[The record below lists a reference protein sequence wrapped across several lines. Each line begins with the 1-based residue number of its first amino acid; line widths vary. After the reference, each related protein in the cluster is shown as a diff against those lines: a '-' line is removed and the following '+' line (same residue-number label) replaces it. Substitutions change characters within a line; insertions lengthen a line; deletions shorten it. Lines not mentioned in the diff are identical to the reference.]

1 MVLVAVVA
9 GRLDRS
15 GRDRARI
22 AVAARAAREVRAM
35 SLFFHDFHFLR
46 PWWLLALAALPL
58 LWRALSRGGAD
69 AGAWRGVVD
78 AHLLPHLLDA
88 QGAARA
94 SRVPRWIAACAWV
107 VACVA
112 LAGPAWERLPQPL
125 FENHAARV
133 FALELSPSM
142 SAQDLKP
149 SRYERARFKLD
160 DMLAR
165 SGGMQTALIAYAG
178 DAFVVAPLTDDVHT
192 VTNLVDAL
200 DPSVMPAHGNDTGRA
215 IDLGVNLIR
224 QAGLNGGEIVVLA
237 DGAGDDAVMAAQ
249 RARVAGIR
257 VSVLGVGTD
266 QGAPVA
272 LAQGGFLKD
281 SAGNI
286 VVPKL
291 DASALQAVAQA
302 GGGRY
307 AGVTAD
313 AGDID
318 ALLAGAPLQSAADA
332 RAVDAITTRFLDR
345 GPWLVLLLL
354 PLVACGFRRGWLM
367 LLPLAFV
374 VHATPAQAFSWRDLW
389 QRPDQQAR
397 AQLDAGHADVAQ
409 KLARDPPLRGAA
421 AYRASDF
428 AAAESDFAQADDAQ
442 AQYNRGNAL
451 AKEQDYK
458 NAIAAY
464 DAALRQDPRLADA
477 QANKQAVEDWL
488 KQQEQHQ
495 QSQQQNSQ
503 NGQRDQSQQK
513 SNGQQQ
519 SGGKQE
525 QDRQNSKSDSQKQS
539 NAQQQDAQG
548 AQGQNSDKDTSDKS
562 SGDGNANQ
570 DMSAQERAKAQQ
582 AEREAGDKFRQDMNR
597 QLQQQGGAKSG
608 DRKGEPKP
616 VQLGAREGDKPQNE
630 RDQAVEQ
637 WLARVPDDPGGLL
650 RRKFRLEYEMRRN
663 GGRAPQDDGE

>member
-1 MVLVAVVA
+1 M
-9 GRLDRS
+9 S
-15 GRDRARI
+15 G
-22 AVAARAAREVRAM
+22 
-35 SLFFHDFHFLR
+35 FWHDFHFLR
-46 PWWLLALAALPL
+46 PAWLLALAALPL
-58 LWRALSRGGAD
+58 LWRALSRSGAD

-125 FENHAARV
+125 FENRAARV

-224 QAGLNGGEIVVLA
+224 QAGLDGGEIVVLA

-249 RARVAGIR
+249 RARAAGIR

-281 SAGNI
+281 GAGNI
-286 VVPKL
+286 VLPKL

-313 AGDID
+313 TGDID
-318 ALLAGAPLQSAADA
+318 TLLADAPLRSAADA
-332 RAVDAITTRFLDR
+332 RAVDAVTTRFLDR

-367 LLPLAFV
+367 LLPIAFV
-374 VHATPAQAFSWRDLW
+374 GHATPAQAFSWRDLW
-389 QRPDQQAR
+389 QRSDQQAR
-397 AQLDAGHADVAQ
+397 AQLDAGHADAAQ
-409 KLARDPPLRGAA
+409 KLARDPALRGAA
-421 AYRASDF
+421 AYRAGDF
-428 AAAESDFAQADDAQ
+428 AAAESDFARADDAQ

-451 AKEQDYK
+451 AKQQDYK

-464 DAALRQDPRLADA
+464 AAALRQDPTFSDA

-488 KQQEQHQ
+488 KQQQK
-495 QSQQQNSQ
+495 QQQQQHNDKNGKSGQQNLSQKGGSQ
-503 NGQRDQSQQK
+503 NEQSSGEQKDQQNKDGQNASGGQSGSPQQDSKDGQQK
-513 SNGQQQ
+513 NSGQDGQNEQ
-519 SGGKQE
+519 SGAENSPTPNAQE
-525 QDRQNSKSDSQKQS
+525 Q
-539 NAQQQDAQG
+539 
-548 AQGQNSDKDTSDKS
+548 
-562 SGDGNANQ
+562 
-570 DMSAQERAKAQQ
+570 AKAQQ

-597 QLQQQGGAKSG
+597 QLQQQGGAKP
-608 DRKGEPKP
+608 DERKGEPKP

-663 GGRAPQDDGE
+663 GGRVPQDDGE

>member
-1 MVLVAVVA
+1 
-9 GRLDRS
+9 
-15 GRDRARI
+15 
-22 AVAARAAREVRAM
+22 M
-35 SLFFHDFHFLR
+35 SVFLHDFHFLR

-58 LWRALSRGGAD
+58 LWRVVSRIGAD

-88 QGAARA
+88 QDAARS
-94 SRVPRWIAACAWV
+94 SRAPRWLAAIAWI

-125 FENHAARV
+125 FENRAARV

-249 RARVAGIR
+249 RARAAGIR

-281 SAGNI
+281 SSGNI
-286 VVPKL
+286 VLPKL
-291 DASALQAVAQA
+291 DASALQAVASA

-307 AGVTAD
+307 AGVS
-313 AGDID
+313 AGSDDID
-318 ALLAGAPLQSAADA
+318 ELLSAAPLQSAANV
-332 RAVDAITTRFLDR
+332 RVVDATTARFLDR

-354 PLVACGFRRGWLM
+354 PLVAFGFRRGWLM
-367 LLPLAFV
+367 LLPLVLLA
-374 VHATPAQAFSWRDLW
+374 HSDRADAFSWSDLW

-397 AQLDAGHADVAQ
+397 AQLDAGHADKAQ
-409 KLARDPPLRGAA
+409 ALARDPALRGAA
-421 AYRASDF
+421 AYRAGDF
-428 AAAESDFAQADDAQ
+428 AAAESDFARADDAQ
-442 AQYNRGNAL
+442 ALYNSGNAL
-451 AKEQDYK
+451 AKQQQYEK
-458 NAIAAY
+458 AIAAY
-464 DAALRQDPRLADA
+464 DEALRQDPELADA
-477 QANKQAVEDWL
+477 QANRKAVEDWL
-488 KQQEQHQ
+488 KQQKQ
-495 QSQQQNSQ
+495 QQKQQQNGKNGQ
-503 NGQRDQSQQK
+503 NGKQDSSSQQ
-513 SNGQQQ
+513 NGDQQQQ
-519 SGGKQE
+519 SGGQQDQKNPGQQDGQDKSGE
-525 QDRQNSKSDSQKQS
+525 QKSDANSGGQKDAGKNGQDKQS
-539 NAQQQDAQG
+539 GQDNAPQP
-548 AQGQNSDKDTSDKS
+548 
-562 SGDGNANQ
+562 
-570 DMSAQERAKAQQ
+570 SAQEQAKAQQ
-582 AEREAGDKFRQDMNR
+582 AEREADKDFGKEMNR
-597 QLQQQGGAKSG
+597 QLQQGGAKP
-608 DRKGEPKP
+608 DDKKDEPKP
-616 VQLGAREGDKPQNE
+616 VQLGAREGDRVQNE
-630 RDQAVEQ
+630 KDQAVEQ
-637 WLARVPDDPGGLL
+637 WLQRVPDDPGGLL
-650 RRKFRLEYEMRRN
+650 RRKFRLEYEIRKN
-663 GGRAPQDDGE
+663 GGRVPQDEGE

>member
-1 MVLVAVVA
+1 M
-9 GRLDRS
+9 S
-15 GRDRARI
+15 G
-22 AVAARAAREVRAM
+22 
-35 SLFFHDFHFLR
+35 FFHDFHFLR
-46 PWWLLALAALPL
+46 PLWLLALAALPL
-58 LWRALSRGGAD
+58 LWRALSRGGTD

-78 AHLLPHLLDA
+78 AHLLPHLLDS
-88 QGAARA
+88 QDAARS
-94 SRVPRWIAACAWV
+94 SRVPRWLAACAWV

-125 FENHAARV
+125 FENRAARV

-200 DPSVMPAHGNDTGRA
+200 DPSVMPANGNDTGRA
-215 IDLGVNLIR
+215 IDLGAELIR
-224 QAGLNGGEIVVLA
+224 QAGLGGGEIVVFA
-237 DGAGDDAVMAAQ
+237 DSASTDAVTAAQ
-249 RARVAGIR
+249 RARAAGIR

-281 SAGNI
+281 GTGNI
-286 VVPKL
+286 VLPKL
-291 DASALQAVAQA
+291 DALALQAVAQA

-313 AGDID
+313 SGDID
-318 ALLAGAPLQSAADA
+318 ALLAGAPLQSMADA
-332 RAVDAITTRFLDR
+332 RAVEATTARFLDR

-354 PLVACGFRRGWLM
+354 PLAAFGFRRGWLM
-367 LLPLAFV
+367 LLPLVFIA
-374 VHATPAQAFSWRDLW
+374 HATPAQAFSWSDLW

-397 AQLDAGHADVAQ
+397 AQLDAGHADAAQ
-409 KLARDPPLRGAA
+409 KLAEDPALRGAA
-421 AYRASDF
+421 AYRAGDF
-428 AAAESDFAQADDAQ
+428 PGAESDFAKVDDAQ

-451 AKEQDYK
+451 AKQQDYK

-464 DAALRQDPRLADA
+464 DEALRQDPQLADA
-477 QANKQAVEDWL
+477 QANKKAVEDWL
-488 KQQEQHQ
+488 KQQ
-495 QSQQQNSQ
+495 QQQRQ
-503 NGQRDQSQQK
+503 NGKGGQQQHSQKQDG
-513 SNGQQQ
+513 SQQQQ
-519 SGGKQE
+519 SGGP
-525 QDRQNSKSDSQKQS
+525 QDQKDQKNQQAQSGSQQQNPKDGQQGDSGKDGQGKPS
-539 NAQQQDAQG
+539 GDDHAQQP
-548 AQGQNSDKDTSDKS
+548 
-562 SGDGNANQ
+562 
-570 DMSAQERAKAQQ
+570 SAQDSAKAQQ
-582 AEREAGDKFRQDMNR
+582 EARTAGEKFSEDMNR
-597 QLQQQGGAKSG
+597 QLQQQGAAGSG
-608 DRKGEPKP
+608 DKKGEPKP
-616 VQLGAREGDKPQNE
+616 VRLGAREGDKAQNE

-663 GGRAPQDDGE
+663 GGRVPEDEGE

>member
-1 MVLVAVVA
+1 MN
-9 GRLDRS
+9 
-15 GRDRARI
+15 
-22 AVAARAAREVRAM
+22 
-35 SLFFHDFHFLR
+35 LFFHEFHFLR

-58 LWRALSRGGAD
+58 LWRALSHGGVD

-88 QGAARA
+88 RGAVRA
-94 SRVPRWIAACAWV
+94 SRVPRWLAACAWV
-107 VACVA
+107 VTCVA

-125 FENHAARV
+125 FENRAARV

-237 DGAGDDAVMAAQ
+237 DGAGDGAVKAAQ
-249 RARVAGIR
+249 RARAVGIR

-281 SAGNI
+281 GTGNI
-286 VVPKL
+286 VLPKL

-307 AGVTAD
+307 AGVTAE

-318 ALLAGAPLQSAADA
+318 ALLAAAPLQSAAGA
-332 RAVDAITTRFLDR
+332 RAVDATTTRFLDR
-345 GPWLVLLLL
+345 GPWLVPLLL

-409 KLARDPPLRGAA
+409 KLARDPALRGAA
-421 AYRASDF
+421 AYRGGDY
-428 AAAESDFAQADDAQ
+428 AAAESDFARRDDAQ

-451 AKEQDYK
+451 AKQQDYK
-458 NAIAAY
+458 RAIAAY
-464 DAALRQDPRLADA
+464 DDALRQNPQLADA

-488 KQQEQHQ
+488 KQQEQQ
-495 QSQQQNSQ
+495 KQGQQQNGQ
-503 NGQRDQSQQK
+503 NGQQDPSQQK
-513 SNGQQQ
+513 SNAQQQ

-525 QDRQNSKSDSQKQS
+525 QDQQDSKSDSQKQS
-539 NAQQQDAQG
+539 NAQQPDAQG
-548 AQGQNSDKDTSDKS
+548 AQGQNSGQDGQDKQ
-562 SGDGNANQ
+562 SGADNTPQPN
-570 DMSAQERAKAQQ
+570 AQEQAKAQQ
-582 AEREAGDKFRQDMNR
+582 AEREAGAKFRQDMNR
-597 QLQQQGGAKSG
+597 QLQQQGGAKPG
-608 DRKGEPKP
+608 ERKGEPKP
-616 VQLGAREGDKPQNE
+616 VQLGAREGDKAQNE

-663 GGRAPQDDGE
+663 GGRVPEVEGE

>member
-1 MVLVAVVA
+1 
-9 GRLDRS
+9 
-15 GRDRARI
+15 
-22 AVAARAAREVRAM
+22 
-35 SLFFHDFHFLR
+35 
-46 PWWLLALAALPL
+46 
-58 LWRALSRGGAD
+58 
-69 AGAWRGVVD
+69 
-78 AHLLPHLLDA
+78 
-88 QGAARA
+88 
-94 SRVPRWIAACAWV
+94 VPRWIAACAWV

-125 FENHAARV
+125 FENRAARV

-142 SAQDLKP
+142 SAKDLKP

-192 VTNLVDAL
+192 VTNLVDSL
-200 DPSVMPAHGNDTGRA
+200 DPSVMPAQGNDTGRA

-237 DGAGDDAVMAAQ
+237 DGAGDDAIMAAQ
-249 RARVAGIR
+249 RARAAGIR
-257 VSVLGVGTD
+257 VSVLGIGTD

-281 SAGNI
+281 GAGNI
-286 VVPKL
+286 VLPKL

-313 AGDID
+313 AGDVD
-318 ALLAGAPLQSAADA
+318 TLLASAPLQSAADA

-367 LLPLAFV
+367 LLPLAFA

-397 AQLDAGHADVAQ
+397 AQLDAGHADAAQ
-409 KLARDPPLRGAA
+409 KLASDPALRGAA
-421 AYRASDF
+421 AYRAGDF
-428 AAAESDFAQADDAQ
+428 AAAESDFARADDAQ

-451 AKEQDYK
+451 AKQQDYK

-464 DAALRQDPRLADA
+464 DNALRQDPRLADA

-488 KQQEQHQ
+488 KQQERQKQ
-495 QSQQQNSQ
+495 KQRQ
-503 NGQRDQSQQK
+503 NGQNGQQDQSQQK
-513 SNGQQQ
+513 DNGQQQ

-525 QDRQNSKSDSQKQS
+525 QDEQNSKSDSQRQS
-539 NAQQQDAQG
+539 KAQQQDAQG
-548 AQGQNSDKDTSDKS
+548 AQGQNSGKDASDKS
-562 SGDGNANQ
+562 SDGGYANQ

-582 AEREAGDKFRQDMNR
+582 AEREAGDRFRQDMNR
-597 QLQQQGGAKSG
+597 QLQQQGGTKPG

-663 GGRAPQDDGE
+663 GGRVPQDDGE